1 MFDVDTIVN
10 KSEFMYWFV
19 RMSKT
24 TWNVVTNDEDQN
36 IVAVITESETDID
49 IVPTEV
55 ESSDYSYLFIKD
67 DFTMFQRTRPEYV
80 LGKHINS
87 SLLASPVIS
96 EKIKSELQNTYDT
109 LIAGVYFCAYS
120 NDEEMAKKLTK
131 RCIKW
136 LSSTDFYIAPAST
149 IHHDSEPCGLIRHTL
164 KVVDKMIELL
174 SLSTFEKV
182 NYYEAILTALVHD
195 WCKIDFYEQYM
206 RNVKDDTTGVWNKI
220 PAYRY
225 KGSSF
230 PFGHGVTS
238 LFIAQKFFK
247 LTTEQALTI
256 RWHMGEYNLAENERY
271 DLMDANEKYPMVLL
285 LQFAD
290 RLSIIQN
297 TQ

>member
-1 MFDVDTIVN
+1 MFDVDTVIN

-19 RMSKT
+19 RISEIA
-24 TWNVVTNDEDQN
+24 WDVVTNDEDQS
-36 IVAVITESETDID
+36 IVAVITESGTDINID
-49 IVPTEV
+49 PIDA
-55 ESSDYSYLFIKD
+55 ESSDYSYSCIKD
-67 DFTMFQRTRPEYV
+67 DFMLFQGTRPEYM

-87 SLLASPVIS
+87 NLLTTPVIS
-96 EKIKSELQNTYDT
+96 EEIQSEIQNTYDT
-109 LIAGVYFCAYS
+109 LIAGIYFCMYS
-120 NDEEMAKKLTK
+120 NDEGKAKKLTK
-131 RCIKW
+131 RCINW

-149 IHHDSEPCGLIRHTL
+149 AYHDSEPRGLIRHTL
-164 KVVDKMIELL
+164 KVVNKMVELL
-174 SLSTFEKV
+174 SLPTFEKV

-206 RNVKDDTTGVWNKI
+206 RNVKDDTTGVWNKVSS
-220 PAYRY
+220 YKC

-247 LTTEQALTI
+247 LTTEQALAI

-290 RLSIIQN
+290 RLSII
-297 TQ
+297 